1 MGECLVHAGLI
12 TDDSLRVALA
22 EQKRTGE
29 RLGIV
34 LTRLNLATETGI
46 AQALASQLG
55 LPYRDLADRPPE
67 PGVIGV
73 IPRATA
79 LKHAA
84 VAVTLEQQ
92 VLTVAMS
99 DPLLLGLVQDLE
111 RQTGYT
117 IRQVVATRSGI
128 LGAIGGAD
136 SPVARRAPLNAD
148 ADAGAGVGPP
158 SDAPPRAKQES
169 GELLQSILSSA
180 VASGASDVHIEP
192 TGQGV
197 VVRERVDGALRE
209 AMQLPTWAH
218 DELMAHLKR
227 LAGMQAS
234 ETRLPQDG
242 RLRHVAGNGSAIDF
256 RVSSLRTLFGEKV
269 VLRRWDR
276 PGLVPS
282 LDDLGLSKAMLE
294 RVRQF
299 MANAHGLVLVVG
311 PAGSGVQTTM
321 AALAAELVSVRA
333 GRDDIVTVEDPIEYQ
348 IPGVTQVSVDGA
360 HGEMF
365 ASRLQSILRQQ
376 PDVVCVGELRDT
388 ETTRIALSAAAR
400 ALVVTTFRADDL
412 PSTITGLLA
421 LGIDAAAIAPPL
433 VGVVVQRL
441 VRRLCVSCRRPST
454 APARRAG
461 PLDPPGVED
470 GPLDPVTFF
479 EPVGC
484 DQCHHTGYRGRI
496 GVYQAIAVSAAV
508 RQAIADAG
516 PAHRLGE
523 AVRQDGGVSLAEDAL
538 AKAKRG
544 VTTVDEVLRAVG
556 EGRVDEIDSARP
568 LCEACGAAV
577 GEGFL
582 ACPSCGTTIGSACVH
597 CGRALQ
603 SGWRF
608 CPYCARRAEPPDGGR
623 EGNRRRART
632 VLS

>member
-55 LPYRDLADRPPE
+55 LPYRDLAVRPPE

-84 VAVTLEQQ
+84 VAVSLEQQ

-148 ADAGAGVGPP
+148 ADVGVGPP
-158 SDAPPRAKQES
+158 SLALPRAKRES

-180 VASGASDVHIEP
+180 VACGASDVHIEP
-192 TGQGV
+192 TGQSV

-209 AMQLPTWAH
+209 AMQLPTRAH

-294 RVRQF
+294 QVRQF
-299 MANAHGLVLVVG
+299 LAHARGLVLVVG

-321 AALAAELVSVRA
+321 AAFAAELASVRA

-348 IPGVTQVSVDGA
+348 IPRVTQMSVDGA
-360 HGEMF
+360 NGEIF

-376 PDVVCVGELRDT
+376 PDVVCVGELCDT

-441 VRRLCVSCRRPST
+441 VRRLCVSCRRP
-454 APARRAG
+454 RRAG
-461 PLDPPGVED
+461 SLHPPRAGDE
-470 GPLDPVTFF
+470 PLDPVTFF

-556 EGRVDEIDSARP
+556 EGRVNEIDSARP

-582 ACPSCGTTIGSACVH
+582 ACPSCGATIGSACVH

>member
-1 MGECLVHAGLI
+1 MGECLVQAGLI

-55 LPYRDLADRPPE
+55 FPYCDLAVRPPE

-84 VAVTLEQQ
+84 VAVSLEQQ

-99 DPLLLGLVQDLE
+99 DPLMFGLVQDLE
-111 RQTGYT
+111 RRTGYT
-117 IRQVVATRSGI
+117 VRQVVATRSGI
-128 LGAIGGAD
+128 LGAIVGAD
-136 SPVARRAPLNAD
+136 NRVARRVALDAH
-148 ADAGAGVGPP
+148 ADAGVGRP
-158 SDAPPRAKQES
+158 SLALPRAKPES

-192 TGQGV
+192 TGQSV

-276 PGLVPS
+276 QGVVPS

-360 HGEMF
+360 NGEIF
-365 ASRLQSILRQQ
+365 ASRLQSVLRQQ
-376 PDVVCVGELRDT
+376 PDVVCVGELRET
-388 ETTRIALSAAAR
+388 ETTQVALSAAAR

-421 LGIDAAAIAPPL
+421 LGIDAAAIAAPL

-441 VRRLCVSCRRPST
+441 VRRLCVSCRRP
-454 APARRAG
+454 RRAG
-461 PLDPPGVED
+461 LLHPTRAGDEPPG
-470 GPLDPVTFF
+470 PVSFF

-556 EGRVDEIDSARP
+556 EGRVHEIDSARP

-582 ACPSCGTTIGSACVH
+582 ACPSCGATIGSACLH

-603 SGWRF
+603 SGWQF